1 VVSGTLLKQIAMSR
15 QAITVELPEE
25 VYRHVKRA
33 AEGMKRPVERVLA
46 SIVKGATPSLEKVPV
61 EYRAEL
67 ESLETLGDDKLWKVA
82 ESAMPAERQR
92 RLARLL
98 LKTSGELTAR
108 EQERLARLRNEADR
122 LTLHKS
128 YAYLLLKYRGHRIPN
143 LPEM

>member
-1 VVSGTLLKQIAMSR
+1 MSR
-15 QAITVELPEE
+15 QAITVELPDE

-82 ESAMPAERQR
+82 ESAMPAEGQR

-98 LKTSGELTAR
+98 LKRKGELSAR
-108 EQERLARLRNEADR
+108 ERETLARLRNQADR
-122 LTLHKS
+122 LTLRKS

-143 LPEM
+143 LREM

>member
-1 VVSGTLLKQIAMSR
+1 MSR
-15 QAITVELPEE
+15 QAITVELPDE

-82 ESAMPAERQR
+82 ESA
-92 RLARLL
+92 
-98 LKTSGELTAR
+98 
-108 EQERLARLRNEADR
+108 
-122 LTLHKS
+122 
-128 YAYLLLKYRGHRIPN
+128 
-143 LPEM
+143 

>member
-1 VVSGTLLKQIAMSR
+1 MSR